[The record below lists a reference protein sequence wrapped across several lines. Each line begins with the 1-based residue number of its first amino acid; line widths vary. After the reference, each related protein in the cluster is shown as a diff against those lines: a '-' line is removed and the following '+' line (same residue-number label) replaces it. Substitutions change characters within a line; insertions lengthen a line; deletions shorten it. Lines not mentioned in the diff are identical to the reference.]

1 MRSLICLALIGA
13 ALVPAAA
20 RADFIITGG
29 DATVAAGGTGTVDFT
44 ITSTNPTVDN
54 LAAFS
59 LELLITPTAGTSFL
73 QFTTSQPDFST
84 DSSYLFV
91 GNSGAGAGFWGTPLS
106 TNTANDTI
114 AGGDFTADGSGVLI
128 GQSYLLARVQF
139 QADPHASNGDTFHI
153 GLVADPN
160 QTYFL
165 DAGGNSVAYT
175 SNDATVTVENAGGPQ
190 AAPAPP
196 SLVLLGIGGVAG
208 LVFRRRGRSAVVR

>member
-1 MRSLICLALIGA
+1 MRSLHCFALAVSL
-13 ALVPAAA
+13 LLPAAA
-20 RADFIITGG
+20 RADFIITGS
-29 DATVAAGGTGTVDFT
+29 DAVVGPGGTGTVDFT

-54 LAAFS
+54 LAAFN

-84 DSSYLFV
+84 VSSYVFV
-91 GNSGAGAGFWGTPLS
+91 GNSGVGAAFWGAPFS

-114 AGGDFTADGSGVLI
+114 AGGDFTLDGSGVPI

-139 QADPHASNGDTFHI
+139 QADPHASNGDTFTI

-165 DAGGNSVAYT
+165 DAGGNSIAYT
-175 SNDATVTVENAGGPQ
+175 SSDATVEAQ
-190 AAPAPP
+190 AAPAPS
-196 SLVLLGIGGVAG
+196 SLVLAGTGGAAA
-208 LVFRRRGRSAVVR
+208 LVYGRRRRRLV